1 MMISF
6 IADLP
11 ENLSAQRPATEKQ
24 LCLLNKFG
32 GDKMSYGVMAY
43 TDHNQIDLSN
53 QGFKNMEPPQ
63 VIQLKDCFEQAI
75 NSKKDR

>member
-1 MMISF
+1 
-6 IADLP
+6 
-11 ENLSAQRPATEKQ
+11 
-24 LCLLNKFG
+24 
-32 GDKMSYGVMAY
+32 MSYGVMAY

-63 VIQLKDCFEQAI
+63 VIQLKDCFKQAI